1 MFNKNAIALTFA
13 ALAVTSAPV
22 TADIYGFVN
31 IGLERTSTSG
41 AGAGAEIFASGADGS
56 THAQDVAETRIGY
69 KGSKELG
76 GGMTA
81 GVQLEFGIGTSDFPP
96 GNPQGGTNEDAEPTT
111 RLALVSLAGDF
122 GTFTAGTQWG
132 ILYKYLGWNI
142 WRTHGHGAGTWYHT
156 TQYLNDDSFGLRVD
170 NAFTYTYGGGGYSSD
185 PLTISVQVIA
195 EPDTATNDEFLDAIV
210 IAAAHTTGELTIN
223 AVSYTENDGSGAAEP
238 SLIGFGARYNL
249 STETYIGGTYLMVD
263 NDQGQDISSLNVLL
277 THDLGS
283 GMSGMVGYGFSD
295 ADAPLA
301 ELDSNL
307 FLQFQKDY
315 GNGVIA
321 YVEIETAD
329 LSSGDET
336 QVIAGNLK
344 YNF

>member
-1 MFNKNAIALTFA
+1 MLQKNSIAFTLG
-13 ALAVTSAPV
+13 ALALVSAPSN
-22 TADIYGFVN
+22 ADVYGFVN
-31 IGLERTSTSG
+31 VGLENTSISDGG
-41 AGAGAEIFASGADGS
+41 AVNEVFATGVDGS
-56 THAQDVAETRIGY
+56 THAQDVAETRLGY
-69 KGSKELG
+69 KASKELG

-81 GVQLEFGIGTSDFPP
+81 GVRLEFGIGTSDF
-96 GNPQGGTNEDAEPTT
+96 GAQGATNEDAEPTT
-111 RLALVSLAGDF
+111 RLAQVSLSGDF

-132 ILYKYLGWNI
+132 ILYEYLGWNI
-142 WRTHGHGAGTWYHT
+142 FRADGHGGGTWYNT

-170 NAFTYTYGGGGYSSD
+170 NAFTYTYGGGGYSAD
-185 PLTISVQVIA
+185 PFTFSVQVIA
-195 EPDTATNDEFLDAIV
+195 EPDTAANDEFMDAV
-210 IAAAHTTGELTIN
+210 VLAAAFTTGDLTIN
-223 AVSYTENDGSGAAEP
+223 GVSYSESDGSGAAEP

-249 STETYIGGTYLMVD
+249 SAKTYIGGTYMTVD

-307 FLQFQKDY
+307 FLQFNKDY
-315 GNGVIA
+315 GNGVNA
-321 YVEIETAD
+321 YLEFETAE
-329 LSSGDET
+329 LSSGGET
-336 QVIAGNLK
+336 RVIAGNLK